1 MTAVGTVGRSHPDRE
16 TGTEAAGR
24 VADVL
29 LLFAD
34 RCDPLG
40 VSAISRELDL
50 SKAVVHR
57 ILQSLVSRD
66 VLATAPGA
74 TGYCLGPAAAALG
87 VSALRGHDL
96 RRAAAP
102 VLRALRDNTGE
113 TAVLWVPIGDQH
125 TCLEQFESPH
135 EIRMVL
141 DAGKRLP
148 LHAGAGGKAI
158 LAFLP
163 EALQRSALA
172 AAPGEPSALRGE
184 LADVRRF
191 GAAES
196 AGDDGSGSGGIAAPL
211 LGPEGRVL
219 GSIGVCGPVGRF
231 TGRECSRY
239 RNLVLEGAGR
249 VPTGPA

>member
-16 TGTEAAGR
+16 AGTEAAGR

-40 VSAISRELDL
+40 VSAISRELEL

-66 VLATAPGA
+66 VLAAAPGA

-87 VSALRGHDL
+87 VSALRRYDL

-102 VLRALRDNTGE
+102 VLRGLRDSTGE
-113 TAVLWVPIGDQH
+113 TAVLWVPVGDQH
-125 TCLEQFESPH
+125 TCLEQFESQH
-135 EIRMVL
+135 QIRMVL
-141 DAGKRLP
+141 DPGKRLP
-148 LHAGAGGKAI
+148 LHIGAGGKAI

-163 EALQRSALA
+163 DALQRSALSGSA
-172 AAPGEPSALRGE
+172 DATPALREE
-184 LADVRRF
+184 LADIRRF
-191 GAAES
+191 GAAE
-196 AGDDGSGSGGIAAPL
+196 ATGDGSGTSGIAAPL

-219 GSIGVCGPVGRF
+219 GAVGVCGPADRF
-231 TGRECSRY
+231 TGRERHRY
-239 RNLVLEGAGR
+239 RNLVVEGADR

>member
-1 MTAVGTVGRSHPDRE
+1 MTAVGTVGRSHSDRE

-34 RCDPLG
+34 RGDPVG

-74 TGYCLGPAAAALG
+74 AGYCLGPAAAALG
-87 VSALRGHDL
+87 VSALRRHDL

-102 VLRALRDNTGE
+102 VLRGLRDSTGE
-113 TAVLWVPIGDQH
+113 TAVLWVPVGDQH

-141 DAGKRLP
+141 DPGKRLP
-148 LHAGAGGKAI
+148 LHTGAGGKAI

-163 EALQRSALA
+163 ESLQRSALA
-172 AAPGEPSALRGE
+172 SICADASAFRGE
-184 LADVRRF
+184 LADVRRS

-196 AGDDGSGSGGIAAPL
+196 AGDGSGSGGIAAPL
-211 LGPEGRVL
+211 LSPEGRVL
-219 GSIGVCGPVGRF
+219 GSIGVCGPADRF
-231 TGRECSRY
+231 TGRECHRY
-239 RNLVLEGAGR
+239 RSLVVEGAER